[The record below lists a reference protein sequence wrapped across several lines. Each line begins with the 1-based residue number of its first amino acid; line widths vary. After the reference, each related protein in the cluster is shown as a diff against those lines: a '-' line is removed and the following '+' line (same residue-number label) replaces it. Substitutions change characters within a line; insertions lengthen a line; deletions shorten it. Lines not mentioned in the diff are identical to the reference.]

1 MNGEIVFEILFT
13 LIVVYFFIGLLFRKK
28 GETLK
33 ETLLNGADVF
43 WWLFLCFIFLMIVIG
58 IIAGVGELIIS
69 FVKRIWL

>member
-13 LIVVYFFIGLLFRKK
+13 LTVVHFFIGLLFRKK

-58 IIAGVGELIIS
+58 FIAGVGELIIS